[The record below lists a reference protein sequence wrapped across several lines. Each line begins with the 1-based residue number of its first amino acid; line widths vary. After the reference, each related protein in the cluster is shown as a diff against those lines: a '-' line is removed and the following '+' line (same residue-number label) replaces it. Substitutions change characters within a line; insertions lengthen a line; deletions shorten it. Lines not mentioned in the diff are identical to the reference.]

1 MAWPSGFRSANRCNS
16 AHAGPIPGA
25 SVPDQSQTTGP
36 SKTAGR
42 FFSSSSTAA
51 IAASDQLPRSC
62 RRQLEPC
69 RSSASRV
76 MGRWLSDSSAI
87 CYQEEMHNDPLLQ
100 ILILLAASI
109 CVVAGVRKLK
119 LPAILGYL
127 VVGMLLGPHALSLA
141 VDNET
146 TQLLADFGVVFL
158 VFTLGLEFSLPRLV
172 AMRWEVLGV
181 GGAQVLIT
189 TGVVAAIV
197 LAVFHTA
204 PAIAVVIGGA
214 VAMSST
220 AIIISQLTEQSENNR
235 THGRVSVAICLFQ
248 DLSFPLFL
256 ALISA
261 LAGGGAG
268 ADLQQIAA
276 AVGSGVLAL
285 LLVLAAGRWL
295 LRPLFLLIASVRSA
309 ELFSLAV
316 LLAVLAS
323 AWATHKVG
331 LSLAL
336 GAFLAGMMLA
346 ETEFRHQVE
355 ATIRSYKEVL
365 LGLFFITVGMLL
377 DVRLLFRDL
386 ALVTALLIGM
396 LVLKAAVVTLVAE
409 PATKSWF
416 KSLRTGVVVAQGGEF
431 GFALLTLSLRHEL
444 LDPAI
449 VQPLLAATV
458 LSMVLSPLLIRQ
470 NRRITRTLLRESGR
484 PTTAALRETQ
494 ATLAVAEREHV
505 VICGF
510 GRVGQNIARGLEQT
524 GFEYLALDVDPYRI
538 RVGRQAGDPVIYG
551 DAGQVK
557 VLENV
562 GLNRA
567 NCIVITFADPEVALR
582 ILRSVREL
590 RIDVPVLVRTQDDSK
605 LEELQKAGATE
616 VVPETFEA
624 ALMLLSHLLLLLKLP
639 VPRVIRTVNDI
650 RSDRYGMLRQYF
662 PAAGAE
668 PLDDSH
674 AFREELHSVILPP
687 HAWAVGRSIAE
698 LAARGARASV
708 SAVRRDGIVGREP
721 SADPLLKEGDVVVVC
736 GTPEDVEHA
745 ETLLL
750 MG

>member
-1 MAWPSGFRSANRCNS
+1 MRS
-16 AHAGPIPGA
+16 
-25 SVPDQSQTTGP
+25 
-36 SKTAGR
+36 
-42 FFSSSSTAA
+42 
-51 IAASDQLPRSC
+51 
-62 RRQLEPC
+62 
-69 RSSASRV
+69 
-76 MGRWLSDSSAI
+76 
-87 CYQEEMHNDPLLQ
+87 DPLLQ
-100 ILILLAASI
+100 ILILLAASV

-119 LPAILGYL
+119 WPAILGYL
-127 VVGMLLGPHALSLA
+127 AVGMLLGPHAFALA

-181 GGAQVLIT
+181 GGAQVLVT
-189 TGVVAAIV
+189 TGIVAAAAV
-197 LAVFHTA
+197 MVFHVA
-204 PAIAVVIGGA
+204 VPAVAVVTGGA

-235 THGRVSVAICLFQ
+235 THGRLAVAICLFQ

-256 ALISA
+256 ALVSV
-261 LAGGGAG
+261 LAGGGQAV
-268 ADLQQIAA
+268 DAA
-276 AVGSGVLAL
+276 HIITAVGAAILAL

-295 LRPLFLLIASVRSA
+295 LRPLFLVIASVRSA

-323 AWATHKVG
+323 AWATQKVG

-346 ETEFRHQVE
+346 ETEFRHQIE
-355 ATIRSYKEVL
+355 ATIRSYREVL

-377 DVRLLFRDL
+377 DVGLLLRHFP
-386 ALVTALLIGM
+386 LVAAILIGM
-396 LVLKAAVVTLVAE
+396 LLIKAAVVTLVAK
-409 PATKSWF
+409 PASASWF
-416 KSLRTGVVVAQGGEF
+416 KSLRTGVIVAQGGEF
-431 GFALLTLSLRHEL
+431 GFALMTLLLRHEL
-444 LDPAI
+444 LDPAV

-458 LSMVLSPLLIRQ
+458 LSMVLSPVLIRH
-470 NRRITRTLLRESGR
+470 NRRITRALLGESG
-484 PTTAALRETQ
+484 PPQSEAMRETR
-494 ATLAVAEREHV
+494 AALAVAGRDHV

-510 GRVGQNIARGLEQT
+510 GRVGQNIARVLETT
-524 GFEYLALDVDPYRI
+524 GFEFIALEVDAYRI
-538 RVGRQAGDPVIYG
+538 RAGRQAGDPVIYG
-551 DAGQVK
+551 DAGEVK

-562 GLNRA
+562 GVA
-567 NCIVITFADPEVALR
+567 HASCVVITFASPEVALR
-582 ILRSVREL
+582 ILRAVREL
-590 RIDVPVLVRTQDDSK
+590 RKDVPILVRTQDDTK
-605 LEELQKAGATE
+605 LEELQAAGATE

-624 ALMLLSHLLLLLKLP
+624 SLMLLSHLLLLLKLP

-650 RSDRYGMLRQYF
+650 RSHRYSMLRQYF
-662 PAAGAE
+662 RAADAE
-668 PLDDSH
+668 HLDESH

-698 LAARGARASV
+698 LDARGSRAAV

-721 SADPLLKEGDVVVVC
+721 SPETLFKEGDVVVVC
-736 GTPEDVEHA
+736 GTPEAVEHA

>member
-1 MAWPSGFRSANRCNS
+1 
-16 AHAGPIPGA
+16 
-25 SVPDQSQTTGP
+25 
-36 SKTAGR
+36 
-42 FFSSSSTAA
+42 
-51 IAASDQLPRSC
+51 
-62 RRQLEPC
+62 
-69 RSSASRV
+69 
-76 MGRWLSDSSAI
+76 
-87 CYQEEMHNDPLLQ
+87 MHNDPLLQ

-109 CVVAGVRKLK
+109 CVVAGVRKLA

-127 VVGMLLGPHALSLA
+127 VVGMLLGPHALSVA
-141 VDNET
+141 ADNET
-146 TQLLADFGVVFL
+146 TRLLADFGVVFL

-181 GGAQVLIT
+181 GGAQVLVT
-189 TGVVAAIV
+189 TSMVAAVVIA
-197 LAVFHTA
+197 LLDAA
-204 PAIAVVIGGA
+204 PAVAVVIGGA

-235 THGRVSVAICLFQ
+235 THGRLAVAICLFQ

-268 ADLQQIAA
+268 ADIEQIAA
-276 AVGSGVLAL
+276 AVGSAVLAL

-386 ALVTALLIGM
+386 ALVTALLLGM
-396 LVLKAAVVTLVAE
+396 LVLKAAVVTLVAK
-409 PATKSWF
+409 PATKNWF

-431 GFALLTLSLRHEL
+431 GFALLTLLLRRDL

-470 NRRITRTLLRESGR
+470 NRRITRTLLRESGS

-494 ATLAVAEREHV
+494 ATLAVAERDHV

-510 GRVGQNIARGLEQT
+510 GRVGQNIARVLEQT
-524 GFEYLALDVDPYRI
+524 GFEYIALDVDPYRI

-562 GLNRA
+562 GLTRA

-590 RIDVPVLVRTQDDSK
+590 RIDVPVLVRNGSG
-605 LEELQKAGATE
+605 AGD
-616 VVPETFEA
+616 
-624 ALMLLSHLLLLLKLP
+624 L
-639 VPRVIRTVNDI
+639 RG
-650 RSDRYGMLRQYF
+650 RSDAAVS
-662 PAAGAE
+662 PAVA
-668 PLDDSH
+668 
-674 AFREELHSVILPP
+674 
-687 HAWAVGRSIAE
+687 
-698 LAARGARASV
+698 
-708 SAVRRDGIVGREP
+708 
-721 SADPLLKEGDVVVVC
+721 
-736 GTPEDVEHA
+736 A
-745 ETLLL
+745 ETAGIACHSNRKRHPQRPLRDVTAIFP
-750 MG
+750 GRRGGTFG

>member
-1 MAWPSGFRSANRCNS
+1 
-16 AHAGPIPGA
+16 
-25 SVPDQSQTTGP
+25 
-36 SKTAGR
+36 
-42 FFSSSSTAA
+42 
-51 IAASDQLPRSC
+51 
-62 RRQLEPC
+62 
-69 RSSASRV
+69 
-76 MGRWLSDSSAI
+76 
-87 CYQEEMHNDPLLQ
+87 MHNDPLLQ

-109 CVVAGVRKLK
+109 VVVAGVRRLA

-127 VVGMLLGPHALSLA
+127 VVGMLLGPHALALA
-141 VDNET
+141 VDNDT

-181 GGAQVLIT
+181 GGAQVLAT
-189 TGVVAAIV
+189 T
-197 LAVFHTA
+197 
-204 PAIAVVIGGA
+204 AVVTAGATFLFQVLPAVAVVLGGA

-220 AIIISQLTEQSENNR
+220 AITMSQLTEQSENNR
-235 THGRVSVAICLFQ
+235 THGRLAMAICLFQ

-256 ALISA
+256 ALESA
-261 LAGGGAG
+261 LVDRGGGG
-268 ADLQQIAA
+268 PHLHIAA
-276 AVGSGVLAL
+276 AVGSAILAL
-285 LLVLAAGRWL
+285 LVVLAAGRWL
-295 LRPLFLLIASVRSA
+295 LRPLFLAIASVRSA

-323 AWATHKVG
+323 AWATHRAG

-355 ATIRSYKEVL
+355 ATIRSYREVL

-377 DVRLLFRDL
+377 DVRLLLHDL
-386 ALVTALLIGM
+386 PLVTAILIGVM
-396 LVLKAAVVTLVAE
+396 LLKSTVVTFVAK
-409 PATKSWF
+409 PATHSWF

-431 GFALLTLSLRHEL
+431 GFALLTLLLRDEL
-444 LDPAI
+444 SAAAI

-458 LSMVLSPLLIRQ
+458 LSMVLSPLLIRH
-470 NRRITRTLLRESGR
+470 NRSITRRFLGESGPPR
-484 PTTAALRETQ
+484 TNAMRETQ
-494 ATLAVAEREHV
+494 ATLAVAERDHV

-510 GRVGQNIARGLEQT
+510 GRVGQNIARVLEQT
-524 GFEYLALDVDPYRI
+524 GFEYIALDLDPYRI
-538 RVGRQAGDPVIYG
+538 RVGRQAGDPVMYG

-562 GLNRA
+562 GVARA
-567 NCIVITFADPEVALR
+567 SCVVITFAGPEVALR
-582 ILRSVREL
+582 ILRAVREL
-590 RIDVPVLVRTQDDSK
+590 RLDVPVLVRTQDDSR
-605 LEELQKAGATE
+605 LEELQAAGATE

-624 ALMLLSHLLLLLKLP
+624 SLMLLSHLLLLLKLP

-650 RSDRYGMLRQYF
+650 RSHRYGMLRQYF
-662 PAAGAE
+662 RAADAE
-668 PLDDSH
+668 LLDDSH

-687 HAWAVGRSIAE
+687 HAWAVDRS
-698 LAARGARASV
+698 LADLIQRGSKAAV

-721 SADPLLKEGDVVVVC
+721 GPDTIFKVGDVVVVC
-736 GTPEDVEHA
+736 GTPEAVEHA

>member
-1 MAWPSGFRSANRCNS
+1 
-16 AHAGPIPGA
+16 
-25 SVPDQSQTTGP
+25 
-36 SKTAGR
+36 
-42 FFSSSSTAA
+42 
-51 IAASDQLPRSC
+51 
-62 RRQLEPC
+62 
-69 RSSASRV
+69 
-76 MGRWLSDSSAI
+76 
-87 CYQEEMHNDPLLQ
+87 MHHDPLLQ
-100 ILILLAASI
+100 ILILLFASV

-127 VVGMLLGPHALSLA
+127 AVGMLLGPHAFALA
-141 VDNET
+141 QDSET

-189 TGVVAAIV
+189 TGIVAAGAV
-197 LAVFHTA
+197 LLLGIA
-204 PAIAVVIGGA
+204 PPVAVVIGGT

-220 AIIISQLTEQSENNR
+220 AIVIAQLTEQSENNR
-235 THGRVSVAICLFQ
+235 THGRLAVAICLFQ

-256 ALISA
+256 ALVSVHARGAQSA
-261 LAGGGAG
+261 
-268 ADLQQIAA
+268 DAA
-276 AVGSGVLAL
+276 HVLGAVGIAVLAL

-295 LRPLFLLIASVRSA
+295 LRPLFLLIAGVRSA

-323 AWATHKVG
+323 AWATHAVG

-355 ATIRSYKEVL
+355 ATIRSYREVL

-377 DVRLLFRDL
+377 DVGLLLRHFL
-386 ALVTALLIGM
+386 LVTAILAGIVL
-396 LVLKAAVVTLVAE
+396 LKAAVVTVVAE

-416 KSLRTGVVVAQGGEF
+416 KSLRTGVVVGQGGEF
-431 GFALLTLSLRHEL
+431 GFALLTLLLRREL
-444 LDPAI
+444 LDPAV

-458 LSMVLSPLLIRQ
+458 LSMALSPLLIRH
-470 NRRITRTLLRESGR
+470 NRRITRALLGESG
-484 PTTAALRETQ
+484 PPKSEALRETR
-494 ATLAVAEREHV
+494 ATLAVAERDHV

-510 GRVGQNIARGLEQT
+510 GRVGQNIARVLEQT
-524 GFEYLALDVDPYRI
+524 GFEYIALDVDAYRI
-538 RVGRQAGDPVIYG
+538 RTGRQAGDPVIYG
-551 DAGQVK
+551 DAGQVE

-562 GLNRA
+562 GLARA
-567 NCIVITFADPEVALR
+567 SCVVITFADPDVSLR
-582 ILRSVREL
+582 IIRGVRGLRP
-590 RIDVPVLVRTQDDSK
+590 DVPILVRTQDDTK
-605 LEELQKAGATE
+605 LVQLQAAGATE

-624 ALMLLSHLLLLLKLP
+624 SLMLLSHLLLLLKLP

-650 RSDRYGMLRQYF
+650 RNHRYGMLRQYF
-662 PAAGAE
+662 PAADAA
-668 PLDDSH
+668 PLDEAH

-687 HAWAVGRSIAE
+687 QAWAVGRSVAD
-698 LAARGARASV
+698 LSGRGSRASV
-708 SAVRRDGIVGREP
+708 SAIRRDGIVGREP
-721 SADPLLKEGDVVVVC
+721 APDSVFKEGDVVVVC
-736 GTPEDVEHA
+736 GTPEAVEHA

>member
-1 MAWPSGFRSANRCNS
+1 MN
-16 AHAGPIPGA
+16 
-25 SVPDQSQTTGP
+25 
-36 SKTAGR
+36 
-42 FFSSSSTAA
+42 
-51 IAASDQLPRSC
+51 L
-62 RRQLEPC
+62 
-69 RSSASRV
+69 
-76 MGRWLSDSSAI
+76 
-87 CYQEEMHNDPLLQ
+87 HNDPLLQ
-100 ILILLAASI
+100 ILILLAASV

-127 VVGMLLGPHALSLA
+127 AVGMLLGPHAFALPL
-141 VDNET
+141 DNET

-189 TGVVAAIV
+189 TGIV
-197 LAVFHTA
+197 GVGAVLLFHVI
-204 PAIAVVIGGA
+204 PAVAVVIGGA

-220 AIIISQLTEQSENNR
+220 AIIIAQLTEQSENNR
-235 THGRVSVAICLFQ
+235 THGRLAVAICLFQ

-256 ALISA
+256 ALVSS
-261 LAGGGAG
+261 LSGGGQPADARHIGG
-268 ADLQQIAA
+268 AIGIA
-276 AVGSGVLAL
+276 VFAL

-323 AWATHKVG
+323 AWATHAVG

-346 ETEFRHQVE
+346 ETEFRHQIE
-355 ATIRSYKEVL
+355 ATIRSYREVL

-377 DVRLLFRDL
+377 DVGLLLRHWE
-386 ALVTALLIGM
+386 LVTAILAGM
-396 LVLKAAVVTLVAE
+396 LLLKAAVVTVAAQ

-416 KSLRTGVVVAQGGEF
+416 KALRTGVVVGQGGEF
-431 GFALLTLSLRHEL
+431 GFALLTLLFRREL
-444 LDPAI
+444 LDPAV

-458 LSMVLSPLLIRQ
+458 LSMVLSPLLIRH
-470 NRRITRTLLRESGR
+470 NRRITRALLGESGPPR
-484 PTTAALRETQ
+484 SAAMRETQ
-494 ATLAVAEREHV
+494 ATLAVAERDHV
-505 VICGF
+505 IICGF
-510 GRVGQNIARGLEQT
+510 GRVGQNIARVLEQT
-524 GFEYLALDVDPYRI
+524 GFEFIALELDAYRI
-538 RVGRQAGDPVIYG
+538 RAGRQAGDPVIYG

-557 VLENV
+557 MLENV
-562 GLNRA
+562 GIARA
-567 NCIVITFADPEVALR
+567 SCVVITFANPEVALR
-582 ILRSVREL
+582 ILRAVREL
-590 RIDVPVLVRTQDDSK
+590 RDDVPILVRTQDDTK
-605 LEELQKAGATE
+605 LEQLQSAGATE

-624 ALMLLSHLLLLLKLP
+624 SLMLLSHLLLLLKLP

-650 RSDRYGMLRQYF
+650 RSHRYGMLRQYF
-662 PAAGAE
+662 RAADAE
-668 PLDDSH
+668 HLDDSH

-698 LAARGARASV
+698 LAARGSRAAV

-721 SADPLLKEGDVVVVC
+721 GPDTLFKEGDVVVVC
-736 GTPEDVEHA
+736 GTPEAVEHA